1 MAIRAVLFDMDGT
14 LVDSGIDWLALR
26 EEIGLPYD
34 GRPILE
40 QLERSTPEVR
50 GRGRAVLH
58 RAEREG
64 ADRARLLPGAAEL
77 VAMLQTR
84 EVHCALITNNS
95 RASAE
100 TVLSR
105 HPLSFDLVLTRE
117 DGAAKPDP
125 CIFIRALRQLD
136 VSPKEAAAIG
146 DAHLDVIAA
155 HRSGIERIIAV
166 GMAPWMAEHVS
177 PEIDYAHVAD
187 LQEAHTL
194 LAGMLDD

>member
-14 LVDSGIDWLALR
+14 IVDSGIDWLTFR
-26 EEIGLPYD
+26 KEIGLPSD

-40 QLERSTPEVR
+40 QLERSAPEARER
-50 GRGRAVLH
+50 GRSALH

-64 ADRARLLPGAAEL
+64 ADRAQLLPGAAEL

-84 EVHCALITNNS
+84 GVRCALITNNS

-105 HPLSFDLVLTRE
+105 HRLSFDLVLTRE

-125 CIFIRALRQLD
+125 GIFIDALRQLG
-136 VSPKEAAAIG
+136 VPSNEAAAIG

-166 GMAPWMAEHVS
+166 GMPPWMAEHVS
-177 PEIDYAHVAD
+177 PEIDYTHVAD
-187 LQEAHTL
+187 LHEAHAL
-194 LAGMLDD
+194 LVRMLGD